1 MWPVVAALLLL
12 AFQNPDYS
20 AEGLKALDAQKY
32 DLAAQY
38 FAKAIE
44 ADPKD
49 YAAYFNLALAE
60 TMLGKKDQAI
70 ADYKKVLDLKPGLYQ
85 AQLNLGMVLLG
96 AKQAQQAV
104 PYLQA
109 AADQR
114 PEEFRPQMYL
124 ADALFDSGD
133 FEKAGPAYERAAALD
148 PKSAPAEAGIARCAL
163 RRNQPKEAEAHFR
176 KAVALD
182 PKLKSEM
189 LELGPMYEKN
199 GQKAEAIAIYQEF
212 PDNPGARERLGQL
225 LVETG
230 RPADAIPNLEWA
242 VKDSPTSAN
251 RLALALAYKK
261 AGQLDKV
268 LPLLDQAVQA
278 APDDLDL
285 AMAYG
290 RELRDQKQYAAAA
303 RQFYKVTQARPNS
316 IEAWNELTGM
326 LISLE
331 QYPQAIAALDRVRA
345 LGGETAGHLYLRAIV
360 LDRVRDQKGALES
373 YQKFLAADGGKH
385 PDEEFKARQRVRIL
399 ERELNKR

>member
-114 PEEFRPQMYL
+114 PEEFRPRMYL

-242 VKDSPTSAN
+242 VKNSPTSAN

-331 QYPQAIAALDRVRA
+331 QYPQAIAALDRIRA

>member
-176 KAVALD
+176 KAAALD

>member
-44 ADPKD
+44 ADPND

-114 PEEFRPQMYL
+114 PEEFRPRMYL

>member
-124 ADALFDSGD
+124 ADALFDIGD

-230 RPADAIPNLEWA
+230 RAADAIPNLEWA
-242 VKDSPTSAN
+242 VKNSPTPAN
-251 RLALALAYKK
+251 RLALALAYKR

-268 LPLLDQAVQA
+268 LPVLEEAVQA
-278 APDDLDL
+278 APGDLDL

-331 QYPQAIAALDRVRA
+331 QYPQAIDALDRIRA

-360 LDRVRDQKGALES
+360 LDKVRDQKGALES
-373 YQKFLAADGGKH
+373 YRKFLASDEGKH

>member
-38 FAKAIE
+38 FTKAIE

-70 ADYKKVLDLKPGLYQ
+70 AGYKKVLELKPGLYQ

-96 AKQAQQAV
+96 EKQPQQAV

-109 AADQR
+109 AAEQKPD
-114 PEEFRPQMYL
+114 EFRPRMYL
-124 ADALFDSGD
+124 ADALFEIGD
-133 FEKAGPAYERAAALD
+133 FAKAAPAYERAAALD
-148 PKSAPAEAGIARCAL
+148 PKSAPAEVGIARCAL
-163 RRNQPKEAEAHFR
+163 RQNQPKEAEAHFR
-176 KAVALD
+176 KAAALD

-230 RPADAIPNLEWA
+230 RAADAIPNLEWA
-242 VKDSPTSAN
+242 VKNSPTPAN
-251 RLALALAYKK
+251 RLALALAYKR

-268 LPLLDQAVQA
+268 LPVLEEAVQA
-278 APDDLDL
+278 APGDLDL

-331 QYPQAIAALDRVRA
+331 QYPQAIDALDRIRA

-360 LDRVRDQKGALES
+360 LDKVRDQKGALES
-373 YQKFLAADGGKH
+373 YRKFLASDEGKH